1 MCPAMC
7 VLSPFIAQGRHV
19 HGDRAPISGPGNLIL
34 NRRWS
39 DESWQT
45 KISSTT
51 VRCMSSLGPR
61 VDSQARY
68 ALASSSRSMGV
79 GFDVGCDVA

>member
-1 MCPAMC
+1 
-7 VLSPFIAQGRHV
+7 
-19 HGDRAPISGPGNLIL
+19 
-34 NRRWS
+34 
-39 DESWQT
+39 
-45 KISSTT
+45 
-51 VRCMSSLGPR
+51 MSSLGPR